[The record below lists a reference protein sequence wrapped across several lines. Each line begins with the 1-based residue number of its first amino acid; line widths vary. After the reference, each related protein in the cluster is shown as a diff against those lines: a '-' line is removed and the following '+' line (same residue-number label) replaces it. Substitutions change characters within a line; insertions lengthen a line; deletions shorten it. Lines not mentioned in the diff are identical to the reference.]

1 MKLPFVVSHLLRLS
15 AMAWFVLRSLRHRRH
30 RVRDDDR
37 AALRGAAP
45 STLPGGCFDGP
56 LSWRGVD
63 GELRVNGKTFHLKGV
78 CLGDFEKSPC
88 AYVCV

>member
-1 MKLPFVVSHLLRLS
+1 MKMPFVVSHLLRLS
-15 AMAWFVLRSLRHRRH
+15 AMAWFVIRSLRHRRH
-30 RVRDDDR
+30 RVRDDR

-45 STLPGGCFDGP
+45 STLSGGCFDGP

-78 CLGDFEKSPC
+78 CGGDLKTCPC
-88 AYVCV
+88 VYVCV